1 MIDMFTIAYIHGGE
15 RDTIAVYAYPSGGIG
30 ITGTD
35 PMLTNALGGTRALVD
50 VADPMEAQQGAQ
62 RLADVLAYLTGGEVS
77 YSAIDRR

>member
-1 MIDMFTIAYIHGGE
+1 MIDMYSIAYVHSGE

-35 PMLTNALGGTRALVD
+35 PMLTDAIGDTRALVD
-50 VADPMEAQQGAQ
+50 VTDPTEAQQGAQ
-62 RLADVLAYLTGGEVS
+62 RLADVLAYLVDGEVS